1 MFEYSI
7 TFGFTLFRF
16 RKTAFCTSNSSFT
29 CELYVDKGLL
39 RSFPVVARSWNVSCE
54 VQIRKKSR
62 WLRCGAW
69 NTWPRF
75 HAKTCFASLVLQFH
89 CALFYLL
96 WTCRQFLLLEI
107 SSKTKGIN
115 SKRVSTMLISL
126 KKQTSAWKEKVSMK
140 TKLPAN
146 LELCA
151 NIENTTHFSIRRK
164 KIEISNPK
172 TRNGK
177 KIQHRLTFIK
187 SFKRCREN

>member
-16 RKTAFCTSNSSFT
+16 RKTAFCTSNSS
-29 CELYVDKGLL
+29 LKYKLHVDKGLL
-39 RSFPVVARSWNVSCE
+39 RLFPIVARGWNVSCE
-54 VQIRKKSR
+54 VLVRKKPK

-96 WTCRQFLLLEI
+96 WTCRLFLLPEI
-107 SSKTKGIN
+107 SSKIKGIN

-126 KKQTSAWKEKVSMK
+126 KNKQA
-140 TKLPAN
+140 
-146 LELCA
+146 
-151 NIENTTHFSIRRK
+151 RK
-164 KIEISNPK
+164 K
-172 TRNGK
+172 
-177 KIQHRLTFIK
+177 
-187 SFKRCREN
+187 KRSRWKLNCRPMWNCVLI